1 MAPASG
7 AAAAA
12 APAPA
17 AVRLHLQLVGDD
29 SVAVQLVAGGPEA
42 MDAEVAPD
50 SDFEGSGASS
60 SSDSSSE
67 SQDEAPGGGGG
78 SEDEPLDIVTNYADI
93 KKMID
98 DMDADEDGGTG
109 GDPAA
114 HAAEVELLGGT
125 PLPSLAAL
133 DIQPDEAVQ
142 TAGAVQS
149 MLEGMIVIK
158 VGGGVII

>member
-7 AAAAA
+7 AA
-12 APAPA
+12 A

-29 SVAVQLVAGGPEA
+29 AVAVQLVAGGPEA

-67 SQDEAPGGGGG
+67 SEDEAAPGGGGG

-114 HAAEVELLGGT
+114 HAAEVELLGGA

-133 DIQPDEAVQ
+133 DIKPDEAVQ